1 MTVYNGL
8 YYNRVTHKC
17 KTCDK
22 TWIFQSH
29 FWGSDVLIN
38 IARVCVV
45 AHFIVHHREKIGW
58 KDVLYGVKCVLLIPI
73 LVIKTI
79 LVTALQFLLYP
90 LWKVLDYLMNLY

>member
-45 AHFIVHHREKIGW
+45 AHFIVHHRKKSVG
-58 KDVLYGVKCVLLIPI
+58 KMFYMASNAFYSFL
-73 LVIKTI
+73 
-79 LVTALQFLLYP
+79 FLLSELFWSLHFNFYFTRFG
-90 LWKVLDYLMNLY
+90 KF